1 MPTTSAAST
10 TTRILREYKQIRS
23 ALNSNLHP
31 TILSLEPD
39 SPEDLSNWTAF
50 LKPTSAAAA
59 PYTNHT
65 FKLRLTL
72 PPDYP
77 HTPPQV
83 HFAPRTLPHVNVDFE
98 TGAVCLDILK
108 SEADAGAWRPV
119 YTLLYVCESTVRLLE
134 EPNAE
139 SPLNLELG
147 TLLRQGDVSAYLGLI
162 NYYLVECAGDSGR
175 KGEKSRLRN

>member
-1 MPTTSAAST
+1 MPTLSAAST
-10 TTRILREYKQIRS
+10 ARILREYKQIRS
-23 ALNSNLHP
+23 ALNANLHP

-39 SPEDLSNWTAF
+39 SLENLSNWTAL
-50 LKPTSAAAA
+50 LKPTSTAAK

-65 FKLRLTL
+65 FKLYLTL

-77 HTPPQV
+77 HSPPQV

-108 SEADAGAWRPV
+108 SEAEVEAGAGAWRPV

-147 TLLRQGDVSAYLGLI
+147 TLLRQGDVSAYVGLI
-162 NYYLVECAGDSGR
+162 NYYLSECAGG
-175 KGEKSRLRN
+175 KSLA